1 MTYRTI
7 LQELRDEPA
16 NEARVRAG
24 SALAARFGAELVG
37 IHVAALPTV
46 PVGLGEASAY
56 IDAEIIGAQ
65 REANKAI
72 QERVRE
78 AFERA
83 RDPAVPGRTLLIED
97 VYGTALAEAAR
108 TADLTILGPA
118 HAEGESLLNPPPADE
133 VLVQAGGPVLVLP
146 PGPASLPPGR
156 AVIGW
161 NGSRQAARALKDA
174 LPLLVAAREVVVL
187 TLGEDMGGSI
197 EAAARMLGR
206 HEVRAHV
213 ESRPEQG
220 PTGRQLLAVAG
231 ELGADLLVVGAYS
244 HSRLREAVFG
254 GTTQEILAEA
264 KLPVLFGY

>member
-1 MTYRTI
+1 MTYCTI

-118 HAEGESLLNPPPADE
+118 HAEGESLLNPPPA
-133 VLVQAGGPVLVLP
+133 AARARAHP
-146 PGPASLPPGR
+146 PGPAPRPP
-156 AVIGW
+156 AVG
-161 NGSRQAARALKDA
+161 
-174 LPLLVAAREVVVL
+174 
-187 TLGEDMGGSI
+187 
-197 EAAARMLGR
+197 
-206 HEVRAHV
+206 
-213 ESRPEQG
+213 
-220 PTGRQLLAVAG
+220 
-231 ELGADLLVVGAYS
+231 
-244 HSRLREAVFG
+244 
-254 GTTQEILAEA
+254 
-264 KLPVLFGY
+264 